1 MSLHTQLFSTAS
13 SESTPPVVLLHG
25 FASSAEQDFLATGW
39 AEAFTTAGRSV
50 IAIDLPGH
58 GAQNAPLPAEEAS
71 TSAVV
76 RAILGAIE
84 AQTPEGE
91 FDVVSYS
98 LGSRLAW
105 ELPEASPRVRRMVLG
120 GLSPFEPFTAVDPA
134 ELQSTLAGQNPA
146 NPLVGM
152 MAGMISAP
160 GQDTASLATLISGLA
175 SEPFSPSGGTG
186 PQVPTLFVAGT
197 GDDMTQG
204 IESLTEGLPRAC
216 LTRVPGDHRGA
227 LDSPEFRS
235 AAIEF
240 LAG

>member
-1 MSLHTQLFSTAS
+1 M
-13 SESTPPVVLLHG
+13 VLLHG
-25 FASSAEQDFLATGW
+25 FASNAGEDFLATGW
-39 AEAFTTAGRSV
+39 SEALSAAGRSV

-58 GAQNAPLPAEEAS
+58 GENNAPLSPDNAT
-71 TSAVV
+71 TSEVV
-76 RAILGAIE
+76 RTILDAIE
-84 AQTPEGE
+84 THAPEGE
-91 FDVVSYS
+91 FDVVGYS

-134 ELQSTLAGQNPA
+134 ELQAALAGQDPA

-160 GQDTASLATLISGLA
+160 GQDTTSLATLISGLA
-175 SEPFSPSGGTG
+175 SEPFAPSKGTG
-186 PQVPTLFVAGT
+186 PQIPTLFVAGRE
-197 GDDMTQG
+197 DDMTQG
-204 IESLTEGLPRAC
+204 LESLIEGLPHAQ
-216 LTRVPGDHRGA
+216 LSTVPGDHRGA